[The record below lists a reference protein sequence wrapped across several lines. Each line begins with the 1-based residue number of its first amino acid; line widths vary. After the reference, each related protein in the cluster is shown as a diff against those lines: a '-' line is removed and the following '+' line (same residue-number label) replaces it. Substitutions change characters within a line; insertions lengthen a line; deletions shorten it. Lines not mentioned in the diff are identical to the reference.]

1 MSNRGLDSIFYEGLK
16 YFNANNYKKARE
28 CFEISL
34 KTPQYRT
41 VSIEMLFKIEISE
54 GKFSE
59 VRENVNLSD
68 IEEFRKRDLLAQLD
82 NSEYN

>member
-41 VSIEMLFKIEISE
+41 VSIEMLFSSE
-54 GKFSE
+54 
-59 VRENVNLSD
+59 NN
-68 IEEFRKRDLLAQLD
+68 
-82 NSEYN
+82 